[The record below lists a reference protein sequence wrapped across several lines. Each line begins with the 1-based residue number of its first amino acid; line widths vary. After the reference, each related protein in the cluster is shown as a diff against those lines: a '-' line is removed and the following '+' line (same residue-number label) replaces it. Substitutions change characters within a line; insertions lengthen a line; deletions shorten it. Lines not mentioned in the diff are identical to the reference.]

1 MCTLYSAAYFRIA
14 SSESALPQLSWR
26 EIVGIAKPVRML
38 TSCRVNLDLFRSSR
52 KRFLG
57 AELFFNMCHLL
68 PIHYNIL
75 VNSLSIGLLPLS
87 SKAHTFNVGFSTG
100 FDLIIFAQVFL
111 PFWAMVVTT
120 WISIRRNTTKTRVVR
135 LSNVA
140 CRRSIIHTLPHFINP
155 KSKDPSLTASITS
168 FLRSREAY
176 IASST
181 VPSAIRWMNDTGLD
195 CPGL

>member
-1 MCTLYSAAYFRIA
+1 
-14 SSESALPQLSWR
+14 
-26 EIVGIAKPVRML
+26 ML

-68 PIHYNIL
+68 PIHYNTL

-87 SKAHTFNVGFSTG
+87 TNTYTSNVSFSTG
-100 FDLIIFAQVFL
+100 FDLVIFAQVSP

-120 WISIRRNTTKTRVVR
+120 WISIRRNTAKTWIVR

-140 CRRSIIHTLPHFINP
+140 CRWSIIHILPHFINP
-155 KSKDPSLTASITS
+155 KSKEPSFTASIMS

-176 IASST
+176 MASST
-181 VPSAIRWMNDTGLD
+181 VPSATRCMNDTGLD